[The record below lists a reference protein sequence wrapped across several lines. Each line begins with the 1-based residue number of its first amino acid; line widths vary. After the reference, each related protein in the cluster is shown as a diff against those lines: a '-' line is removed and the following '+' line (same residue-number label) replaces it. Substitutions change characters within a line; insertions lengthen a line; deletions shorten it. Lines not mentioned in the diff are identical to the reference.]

1 MSASDRQLGND
12 EGNELISPGEIRDS
26 ASYIVLLCGC
36 GSQFEIGVGN
46 RRGRSLPQF
55 YCIGHKWCLVQLRCG
70 CGWAKIA

>member
-36 GSQFEIGVGN
+36 GSQFVCVKN
-46 RRGRSLPQF
+46 CKRGPD
-55 YCIGHKWCLVQLRCG
+55 Y
-70 CGWAKIA
+70 